1 MRWLP
6 CALSN
11 DTNAS
16 YQKRYRSSNQAPCRR
31 REKRRDRATLYPRVM
46 RISRCFARSA
56 TIVKAIGWRDV
67 RHTRDQRECPVGAK
81 LLLIKM
87 VGLKPVAVI
96 TELLRALAN
105 KPKQEDVAKK
115 GESDGPPFAR

>member
-1 MRWLP
+1 
-6 CALSN
+6 
-11 DTNAS
+11 
-16 YQKRYRSSNQAPCRR
+16 
-31 REKRRDRATLYPRVM
+31 
-46 RISRCFARSA
+46 
-56 TIVKAIGWRDV
+56 
-67 RHTRDQRECPVGAK
+67 
-81 LLLIKM
+81 LLIKM